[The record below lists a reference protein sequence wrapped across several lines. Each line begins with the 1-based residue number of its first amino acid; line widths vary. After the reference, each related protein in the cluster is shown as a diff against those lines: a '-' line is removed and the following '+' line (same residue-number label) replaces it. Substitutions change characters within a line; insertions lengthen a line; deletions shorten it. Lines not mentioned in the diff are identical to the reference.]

1 MHKQGNTMSKLV
13 VVKHNKVIEAAYKL
27 TLAEQR
33 VLLSVIAKLDSTA
46 VIPVD
51 AEFCID
57 ASEIRDIFG
66 LHASQSYRD
75 LQQAVKRLYDRT
87 ILIRDEDE
95 EFRWLSWKKYDKGNG
110 RVFIQ
115 FSQKLI
121 PYLSQLK
128 GNFTKYKLETVR
140 EFKTE
145 YGIRFFEILT
155 QWQSKGEREV
165 SVEWLRDVLRLEDSY
180 KSISDLKLKVIEP
193 ALQDINTHSN
203 LWVEYGQRKTGRVV
217 SHFQF
222 KFGLKSDAKP
232 TSKRI
237 TDAQIQQAARPGET
251 TAQVIARLSGND
263 LSKVAKP
270 GETIEQVKNRRAAL
284 ADAKSKLK

>member
-1 MHKQGNTMSKLV
+1 MNKQNNQLV

-46 VIPVD
+46 AIPPD

-66 LHASQSYRD
+66 LHATQAYRD
-75 LQQAVKRLYDRT
+75 LQQAVKRLYERT

-115 FSQKLI
+115 FSQKII
-121 PYLSQLK
+121 PYLTQLK
-128 GNFTKYKLETVR
+128 GNFTKYKLDTVKDFR
-140 EFKTE
+140 TE

-165 SVEWLRDVLRLEDSY
+165 SVEWLRDVLRIEDSY

-193 ALQDINTHSN
+193 ALADINTHSN

-222 KFGLKSDAKP
+222 KFGLKSADAKP
-232 TSKRI
+232 ANTRI
-237 TDAQIQQAARPGET
+237 TDADIAAAARPGET
-251 TAQVIARLSGND
+251 TAQVINRLRGVD
-263 LSKVAKP
+263 LSKDAKP
-270 GETIEQVKNRRAAL
+270 GETYDQVKTRKAAL
-284 ADAKSKLK
+284 AEAKSKLIKP